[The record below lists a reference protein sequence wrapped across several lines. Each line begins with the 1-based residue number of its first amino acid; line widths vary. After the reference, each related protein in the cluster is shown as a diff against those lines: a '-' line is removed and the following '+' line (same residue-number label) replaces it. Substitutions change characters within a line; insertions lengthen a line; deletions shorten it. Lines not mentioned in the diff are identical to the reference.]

1 MTRRVFALIGA
12 IAVLAAVSAFTVA
25 YRAGLAAMDAELGQ
39 SLILTRRAIETEI
52 ERFRAL
58 PDVAGEDVRIGRA
71 LRMPGSETA
80 IEAANRYLETISQR
94 AGATDLY
101 LLDAA
106 GTAIAASNWATD
118 KSFVGNNY
126 AFRPYFSDAMASDRG
141 RFYAIGVTTGKPGYF
156 LATQVGSGE
165 TLGVMVVKIDL
176 KPMEATWQSA
186 GVATAIADRD
196 GIVFL
201 SGVPDWLYRPLSALS
216 DDALDRLTRLRTYDG
231 VEITGAARLLS
242 DPPSEGI
249 MLLPG
254 AGGAAL
260 RGTST
265 TIEADG
271 WQLISAK
278 PLAPVIVSALL
289 WAFGAALV
297 ATAAT
302 GLALIVNQRRQLIQL
317 RLRQG
322 VLLEARVAE
331 RTRELA
337 QEVEARRKTEADLRA
352 TQESLVHTEKMA
364 ALGRMSAAIVHEMS
378 QPLAALEA
386 TLAAAELSGDADKT
400 RTRIGR
406 ARNLILRMQRTTKHL
421 KSFSKKE
428 QNLRSLTDL
437 NKVAE
442 NALDLVEPRSKAT
455 AINPVFVPSSD
466 AVLAMAG
473 PVRLEQVCLN
483 LLLNALDAVEG
494 RQGACVSVETGND
507 GVQVWLAVSD
517 NGPGIAPDDLGRVT
531 EPFYSTKIGGE
542 GLGLG
547 LSISQAIVTEFGG
560 RLEIVS
566 QSGAGTRVTVLLPA
580 AAALGE
586 AAE

>member
-12 IAVLAAVSAFTVA
+12 IAIMAAASAFAVA
-25 YRAGLAAMDAELGQ
+25 YRAGLAAMDAELEQ

-71 LRMPGSETA
+71 LRMPGSETT
-80 IEAANRYLETISQR
+80 IEAANRYLETINRR

-106 GTAIAASNWATD
+106 GNAIAASNWATD

-126 AFRPYFSDAMASDRG
+126 AFRPYFSNAMTTGRG

-156 LATQVGSGE
+156 LATRIGFGE
-165 TLGVMVVKIDL
+165 TQGVMVVKIDL
-176 KPMEATWQSA
+176 KPMEATWKSA

-216 DDALDRLTRLRTYDG
+216 DDALNRLKRLRTYDG
-231 VEITGAARLLS
+231 VDIAGADHLLI
-242 DPPSEGI
+242 DPRDAGTL
-249 MLLPG
+249 LLPG
-254 AGGAAL
+254 AGDAAL
-260 RGTST
+260 RGKST

-278 PLAPVIVSALL
+278 PLVPVIVSALM

-302 GLALIVNQRRQLIQL
+302 GLVMIVNQRRQLIQL

-352 TQESLVHTEKMA
+352 AQESLVHTEKMA

-386 TLAAAELSGDADKT
+386 TLAAAEMSGDAEKT
-400 RTRIGR
+400 KTRIGR

-421 KSFSKKE
+421 KSFSRKE

-442 NALDLVEPRSKAT
+442 NALDLVEPRSKST
-455 AINPVFVPSSD
+455 AVDPVFAPSAD

-494 RQGACVSVETGND
+494 REDARVSVETGND
-507 GVQVWLAVSD
+507 GALVWLAVAD
-517 NGPGIAPDDLGRVT
+517 NGPGIAPDDVVRIT

-560 RLEIVS
+560 RLEIAS
-566 QSGAGTRVTVLLPA
+566 RPGEGTRVTVRLPA

>member
-12 IAVLAAVSAFTVA
+12 IAILAAVSVFAVA
-25 YRAGLAAMDAELGQ
+25 YRTGLAAMDAELEQ

-71 LRMPGSETA
+71 LRMPGSETT
-80 IEAANRYLETISQR
+80 IEAANRYLETINRR

-101 LLDAA
+101 LLDSA
-106 GTAIAASNWATD
+106 GNAIAASNWATD

-126 AFRPYFSDAMASDRG
+126 AFRPYFSDAMTTGRG

-156 LATQVGSGE
+156 LATRIGFGE
-165 TLGVMVVKIDL
+165 TQGVMVVKIDL
-176 KPMEATWQSA
+176 KPMEATWKSA

-201 SGVPDWLYRPLSALS
+201 SGVPDWLYRPLLALS
-216 DDALDRLTRLRTYDG
+216 DDALNRLKRLRTYDG
-231 VEITGAARLLS
+231 VDIAGADHLLI
-242 DPPSEGI
+242 DPPDAGTL
-249 MLLPG
+249 LLPG
-254 AGGAAL
+254 AEDAAL
-260 RGTST
+260 RGKST

-278 PLAPVIVSALL
+278 PLVPVIVSALM

-302 GLALIVNQRRQLIQL
+302 GLVMIVNQRRQLIQL

-352 TQESLVHTEKMA
+352 AQESLVHTEKMA

-386 TLAAAELSGDADKT
+386 TLAAAEMSGDAEKT
-400 RTRIGR
+400 KTRIGR

-421 KSFSKKE
+421 KSFSRKE

-442 NALDLVEPRSKAT
+442 NALDLVEPRSKST
-455 AINPVFVPSSD
+455 AVDPVFAPSAD

-494 RQGACVSVETGND
+494 REDARVSVETGND
-507 GVQVWLAVSD
+507 GALVWLAVAD
-517 NGPGIAPDDLGRVT
+517 NGPGIAPDDVVRIT

-560 RLEIVS
+560 RLEIAS
-566 QSGAGTRVTVLLPA
+566 RPGEGTRVTVRLPA

>member
-71 LRMPGSETA
+71 LRSPGSETA
-80 IEAANRYLETISQR
+80 VQAANRYLETISQR

-126 AFRPYFSDAMASDRG
+126 AFRPYFSDAMANDRG

-156 LATQVGSGE
+156 LATRVGSGE

-201 SGVPDWLYRPLSALS
+201 SGVPDWLYRPLSVLS
-216 DDALDRLTRLRTYDG
+216 EDALDRLRRLRTYDG
-231 VEITGAARLLS
+231 VDITGAARLLS
-242 DPPSEGI
+242 DPPSADI

-254 AGGAAL
+254 VGGAAL

-302 GLALIVNQRRQLIQL
+302 GLAMIVNQRRQLIQL

-386 TLAAAELSGDADKT
+386 TLAAAEMSGDADKT

-428 QNLRSLTDL
+428 QNLRTLTDL

-455 AINPVFVPSSD
+455 AIKPVFVPSSD

-566 QSGAGTRVTVLLPA
+566 QPGEGTRVTVLLPA